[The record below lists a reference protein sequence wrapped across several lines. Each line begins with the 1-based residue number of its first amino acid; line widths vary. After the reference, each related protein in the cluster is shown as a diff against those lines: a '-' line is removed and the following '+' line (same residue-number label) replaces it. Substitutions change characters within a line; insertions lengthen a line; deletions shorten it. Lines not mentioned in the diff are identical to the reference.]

1 MTSQRNNREIE
12 ITLHLDMA
20 TANYFMSTMVP
31 ILIGSKQE
39 NEDLAHEYERAFNEA
54 TKEEKEDEIS

>member
-1 MTSQRNNREIE
+1 
-12 ITLHLDMA
+12 
-20 TANYFMSTMVP
+20 MSTMVP